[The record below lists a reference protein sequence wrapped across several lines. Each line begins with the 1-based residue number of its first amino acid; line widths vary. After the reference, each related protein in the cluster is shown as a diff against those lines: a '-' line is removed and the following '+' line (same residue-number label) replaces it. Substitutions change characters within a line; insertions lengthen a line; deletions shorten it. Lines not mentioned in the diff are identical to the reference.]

1 MIAIQQSGEDGLLG
15 APKTGDDGRMNGATG
30 TLYVV
35 ATPLGNLEDLSPRAV
50 RVLGEV
56 DLIAAEDTRRS
67 SILLRAHSITTPMT
81 SYFEHN
87 EHARGPRILEALAE
101 GRSVALISDA
111 GTPGISDP
119 GYRLVKEARDRGFP
133 VLPVPGPSAAIA
145 ALSVS
150 GLPTDRFLFVG
161 FLPRKKE
168 ARRRALQELRAV
180 SATLVVYESPVR
192 AGACLAD
199 MEEAWGDREAFLCRE
214 ATKIHEEYRR
224 SSLAELRQNLGQ
236 RGLLKGELVLV
247 VKGAAPPSVH
257 SDEPLDAI
265 YARLVGEG
273 KTRREAVKEAAR
285 LLGLPAREVYARVG
299 SLGSGESE

>member
-1 MIAIQQSGEDGLLG
+1 MEAGS
-15 APKTGDDGRMNGATG
+15 G
-30 TLYVV
+30 TLYVI

-50 RVLGEV
+50 RILGEV

-67 SILLRAHSITTPMT
+67 ANLLRVHSISTPMT

-87 EHARGPRILEALAE
+87 ERTRGPKILETLAQ

-119 GYRLVKEARDRGFP
+119 GYRLVKDAQDRGFR
-133 VLPVPGPSAAIA
+133 VLPVPGPSAVTT
-145 ALSVS
+145 ALCVS

-161 FLPRKKE
+161 FLPKKTE
-168 ARRRALQELRAV
+168 ARRRALQELATV
-180 SATLVVYESPVR
+180 AATLVVFESPVR

-199 MEEAWGDREAFLCRE
+199 MERAWGDREAFLCRE

-224 SSLAELRQNLGQ
+224 STLAELRIHLAA
-236 RGLLKGELVLV
+236 RGVVKGELVLV
-247 VKGAAPPSVH
+247 VKGATTPSAATE
-257 SDEPLDAI
+257 EPLDAL
-265 YARLVGEG
+265 YARLVAEG

-285 LLGLPAREVYARVG
+285 LLGLPAREVYVKVG
-299 SLGSGESE
+299 SLRPRESE

>member
-1 MIAIQQSGEDGLLG
+1 LRLLWVLE
-15 APKTGDDGRMNGATG
+15 TEDDGEMSGGTG

-50 RVLGEV
+50 RILGEV

-67 SILLRAHSITTPMT
+67 SILLRSHSITTPMT

-87 EHARGPRILEALAE
+87 ERVRGPKILEALAE

-119 GYRLVKEARDRGFP
+119 GYRLVKDARDRGFA

-161 FLPRKKE
+161 FLPRKTE
-168 ARRRALQELRAV
+168 ARRRALQELANV

-192 AGACLAD
+192 ASACLAD
-199 MEEAWGDREAFLCRE
+199 MEQAWGDREAFLCRE
-214 ATKIHEEYRR
+214 ATKVHEEYQR
-224 SSLAELRQNLGQ
+224 SSLSELRRNLAE
-236 RGLLKGELVLV
+236 RGVLKGELVLV
-247 VKGAAPPSVH
+247 VKGATEAGVGSTE
-257 SDEPLDAI
+257 EPLDVI
-265 YARLVGEG
+265 YARLVAEG

-285 LLGLPAREVYARVG
+285 MLGLPAREVYSRVR
-299 SLGSGESE
+299 SEKSGEEE

>member
-1 MIAIQQSGEDGLLG
+1 MSE
-15 APKTGDDGRMNGATG
+15 TVDDGRMSVAAG

-50 RVLGEV
+50 RILGEV

-67 SILLRAHSITTPMT
+67 SILLKAHAIATPMT

-87 EHARGPRILEALAE
+87 EHVRGPKILAALAE

-119 GYRLVKEARDRGFP
+119 GYRLVRDARDRGLP

-161 FLPRKKE
+161 FLPKKTE
-168 ARRRALQELRAV
+168 ARRRALQELATV
-180 SATLVVYESPVR
+180 SATLVIYESPVR
-192 AGACLAD
+192 VGACLAD
-199 MEEAWGDREAFLCRE
+199 MQQAWGDREAFWCRE
-214 ATKIHEEYRR
+214 ATKVHEEYRR
-224 SSLAELRQNLGQ
+224 STLSELRRDVGE
-236 RGLLKGELVLV
+236 RGVVKGEVVIV
-247 VKGAAPPSVH
+247 VKGAAPPGPVT
-257 SDEPLDAI
+257 DEPLEAI
-265 YARLVGEG
+265 YARLVALG

-299 SLGSGESE
+299 SLRSREGE

>member
-1 MIAIQQSGEDGLLG
+1 MSA
-15 APKTGDDGRMNGATG
+15 GRG

-50 RVLGEV
+50 RILGEV

-67 SILLRAHSITTPMT
+67 SNLLRVHSITTPMT
-81 SYFEHN
+81 SFFEHN
-87 EHARGPRILEALAE
+87 ERIRGPRVLEALEE

-119 GYRLVKEARDRGFP
+119 GYRLVKDARDRGLT
-133 VLPVPGPSAAIA
+133 VLPVPGPSAVTT
-145 ALSVS
+145 ALSVC

-161 FLPRKKE
+161 FLPKKVE
-168 ARRRALQELRAV
+168 ARRRALQELATV
-180 SATLVVYESPVR
+180 SATLVVYESPIR
-192 AGACLAD
+192 ARACLAD
-199 MEEAWGDREAFLCRE
+199 MEEAWGDREVFLCRE

-224 SSLAELRQNLGQ
+224 STLADLRIHLAA
-236 RGLLKGELVLV
+236 RGVLKGELVLV
-247 VKGAAPPSVH
+247 VEGATPPSAATE
-257 SDEPLDAI
+257 EPLDAL
-265 YARLVGEG
+265 YARLVAEG

-299 SLGSGESE
+299 SIRPREGE

>member
-1 MIAIQQSGEDGLLG
+1 MSA
-15 APKTGDDGRMNGATG
+15 ATG

-50 RVLGEV
+50 RILGEV

-67 SILLRAHSITTPMT
+67 SILLRSHAISTTMV
-81 SYFEHN
+81 SSFEHN
-87 EHARGPRILEALAE
+87 EHTRGPKILEALAE

-119 GYRLVKEARDRGFP
+119 GYRLVKGARDRGFA
-133 VLPVPGPSAAIA
+133 VLPVPGPCAATL

-161 FLPRKKE
+161 FLPKKTQ
-168 ARRRALQELRAV
+168 ARRRALEELKAV

-199 MEEAWGDREAFLCRE
+199 MEHAWGDREAFLCRE

-224 SSLAELRQNLGQ
+224 SSLAELRLHLGA
-236 RGLLKGELVLV
+236 RGVLKGELVLV
-247 VKGAAPPSVH
+247 VKGATPPSAVTE
-257 SDEPLDAI
+257 EPLEGL
-265 YARLVGEG
+265 YARLVGQG
-273 KTRREAVKEAAR
+273 KTRRDAVKEAAR

-299 SLGSGESE
+299 SLPSGRDE